1 MRCRCLLVMF
11 VAAVFGMACK
21 RIKVE
26 QKDISD
32 RQAAAALAP
41 AADAPPAAQET
52 ALAKN
57 NDEPL
62 LLLDNGPDDKPS
74 TGPVADNSRCHV
86 CHLNFEQEPLAL
98 WHARANVSC
107 AQCHGPS
114 DAHIADESWASGGNG
129 TAPDIMYLPHQ
140 INPSCMECHPKEKL
154 AAGARCL
161 FASAP
166 DDKKNC
172 TDCHGKHRMA
182 SRRCKW
188 K

>member
-1 MRCRCLLVMF
+1 MKHCCLLLMLVVGV
-11 VAAVFGMACK
+11 VALACK

-26 QKDISD
+26 PKNPSG
-32 RQAAAALAP
+32 RQAAAEIP
-41 AADAPPAAQET
+41 AAKDKPPAA
-52 ALAKN
+52 K

-62 LLLDNGPDDKPS
+62 LLLDNGPDDKPT

-86 CHLNFEQEPLAL
+86 CHLNFAQEPLAV

-107 AQCHGPS
+107 EKCHGPS

-129 TAPDIMYLPHQ
+129 TAPDIMYLPEQ

-154 AAGARCL
+154 TAGARCL

-166 DDKKNC
+166 ADKKHC
-172 TDCHGKHRMA
+172 TDCHGNHRMA
-182 SRRCKW
+182 ARRCKW